1 MVRYTAEIQGEGNVC
16 ESSTFV
22 HKDRLDSVP
31 SDMDHNCKEF
41 VQPVGVDSIIDGV
54 EQAQLKGKRDAV
66 GEFDVLL
73 QVLLVLEPLE
83 VERKDVRAVLDLHAL
98 FGFLEAAARV
108 AEEFVPLAEHLTRAE
123 LSEARGD
130 GRVLLNVD

>member
-1 MVRYTAEIQGEGNVC
+1 MC

-31 SDMDHNCKEF
+31 SDMDHNRKEF
-41 VQPVGVDSIIDGV
+41 VQPIGVDGIIDGV
-54 EQAQLKGKRDAV
+54 EEAQLKGKRDAV

-83 VERKDVRAVLDLHAL
+83 VERKDIWTVLDLHAL

-108 AEEFVPLAEHLTRAE
+108 AEEFIPLAEHLARAE

-130 GRVLLNVD
+130 GRVLLNVN